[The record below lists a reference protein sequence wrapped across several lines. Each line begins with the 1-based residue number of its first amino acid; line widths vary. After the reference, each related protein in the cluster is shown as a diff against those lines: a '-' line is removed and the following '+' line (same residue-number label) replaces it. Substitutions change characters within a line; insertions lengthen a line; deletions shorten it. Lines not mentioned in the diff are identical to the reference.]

1 MNSTNN
7 IPVETPERDQ
17 PKINLLGLDKLQLDE
32 LLGGM
37 GEKPFR
43 TVQLMKW
50 IYHRSVLDFD
60 QMTDISKKSR
70 EQLAKISCI
79 QLPTIKQTQVSKDG
93 TIKWLLGFNDQ
104 QVIEMV
110 YIPTEDRGTLCV
122 STQVGCSL
130 GCKFCSTATLGL
142 TRNLTSA
149 EIVGQVFLAR
159 QETMRMLE
167 RENPVTNIVLMGMG
181 EPLLNFNNSI
191 SATNI
196 MMDDLGFNISKR
208 RVTISTAGI
217 APSIKKMKPL
227 TDVSLAVSLHAANNK
242 TRDKILPINKK
253 YPLEQLI
260 PACKDYIKGS
270 THRTITWE
278 YVMLK
283 GINDSDDDARQL
295 ISLIKYV
302 PSKINLIPFNT
313 FPGCDYEC
321 SDESR
326 IERFA
331 KIILD
336 AGLTVTMRR
345 SRGDDIDAA
354 CGQLAGK
361 SDRENR

>member
-1 MNSTNN
+1 MNEA
-7 IPVETPERDQ
+7 VE
-17 PKINLLGLDKLQLDE
+17 KINLLGLDKQKLDE

-43 TVQLMKW
+43 TTQLMKW
-50 IYHRSVLDFD
+50 IYHRSVIDFD

-70 EQLAKISCI
+70 DALAQISFI
-79 QLPTIKQTQVSKDG
+79 SLPEIKQTQVSEDG
-93 TIKWLLGFNDQ
+93 SIKWLLVFDDGNA
-104 QVIEMV
+104 VEMV

-142 TRNLTSA
+142 TRNLTAA

-159 QETMRMLE
+159 QETMVKMD

-191 SATNI
+191 TATNI

-208 RVTISTAGI
+208 RVTISTAGVVP
-217 APSIKKMKPL
+217 AIKKMKSL
-227 TDVSLAVSLHAANNK
+227 TDVSLAVSLHAPNNK
-242 TRDKILPINKK
+242 TRDKILPVNKK
-253 YPLEQLI
+253 YPLEELI
-260 PACKDYIKGS
+260 PACRDYLKGS
-270 THRTITWE
+270 HHRSITWE

-283 GINDSDDDARQL
+283 GINDSDQDAKQL
-295 ISLIKYV
+295 ISLIKHV

-313 FPGCDYEC
+313 FPECDYKC
-321 SDESR
+321 SDEAR

-331 KIILD
+331 NIILN
-336 AGLTVTMRR
+336 AGITVTMRR
-345 SRGDDIDAA
+345 SRGEDIDAA

-361 SDRENR
+361 NDKENQQ

>member
-1 MNSTNN
+1 MNSD
-7 IPVETPERDQ
+7 TP
-17 PKINLLGLDKLQLDE
+17 KLNLLGLDKQQIDD
-32 LLGGM
+32 LLGEL

-50 IYHRSVLDFD
+50 IYHRSVLSFD

-70 EQLAKISCI
+70 ELLAKISFI
-79 QLPTIKQTQVSKDG
+79 ELPVIKATQISSDG
-93 TIKWLLGFNDQ
+93 TIKWLLEFHDHQ
-104 QVIEMV
+104 TIEMV

-130 GCKFCSTATLGL
+130 GCKFCATATLGL
-142 TRNLTSA
+142 TRNLTAA

-159 QETMRMLE
+159 QETIKVLE
-167 RENPVTNIVLMGMG
+167 RENPITNIVLMGMG

-191 SATNI
+191 AATNI

-217 APSIKKMKPL
+217 VPAINKMKPL
-227 TDVSLAVSLHAANNK
+227 TDVSLAVSLHAANNR

-278 YVMLK
+278 YVMLN
-283 GINDSDDDARQL
+283 GINDSDEDAKQL
-295 ISLIKYV
+295 VSLIKYV

-313 FPGCDYEC
+313 FIGCDYKC
-321 SDESR
+321 SSDSR

-331 KIILD
+331 NIILE
-336 AGLTVTMRR
+336 AGITVTMRK

-361 SDRENR
+361 SDKENI

>member
-1 MNSTNN
+1 MNIENN
-7 IPVETPERDQ
+7 TDQ
-17 PKINLLGLDKLQLDE
+17 PKLNLLGLDKQQLDE
-32 LLGGM
+32 LLGEM

-50 IYHRSVLDFD
+50 IYHRSVIDFD

-70 EQLAKISCI
+70 EQLAQMSCI
-79 QLPTIKQTQVSKDG
+79 ELPVIKQTQKSKDG
-93 TIKWLLGFNDQ
+93 TIKWLLEFHDHN
-104 QVIEMV
+104 VIEMV
-110 YIPTEDRGTLCV
+110 YIPTDDRGTLCV

-159 QETMRMLE
+159 QETEKLLG

-181 EPLLNFNNSI
+181 EPLLNFKNSI
-191 SATNI
+191 TATNL

-208 RVTISTAGI
+208 RVTISTAGVVP
-217 APSIKKMKPL
+217 AIKKMKPL
-227 TDVSLAVSLHAANNK
+227 TDVSLAVSLHAPNNRI
-242 TRDKILPINKK
+242 RDQILPVNKK

-260 PACKDYIKGS
+260 PACRDYIKGNS
-270 THRTITWE
+270 HRSITWE

-321 SDESR
+321 SDDSR
-326 IERFA
+326 IEKFA
-331 KIILD
+331 NIILG
-336 AGLTVTMRR
+336 AGITVTMRK

-361 SDRENR
+361 SDRENIQND

>member
-1 MNSTNN
+1 MNIESNTN
-7 IPVETPERDQ
+7 PA
-17 PKINLLGLDKLQLDE
+17 KINLLGLDKQQLDE
-32 LLGGM
+32 LLGEM

-50 IYHRSVLDFD
+50 IYHRSIIDFD

-70 EQLAKISCI
+70 EQLIQISCI
-79 QLPTIKQTQVSKDG
+79 ELPKIKKTQISDDG
-93 TIKWLLGFNDQ
+93 TIKWLVEFHDCNA
-104 QVIEMV
+104 VEMV

-142 TRNLTSA
+142 TRNLTAA
-149 EIVGQVFLAR
+149 EIVGQVFIAR
-159 QETMRMLE
+159 QETIKMLN

-181 EPLLNFNNSI
+181 EPLLNFKNSL

-217 APSIKKMKPL
+217 VPAIKKMKPL

-253 YPLEQLI
+253 YPLEELI

-270 THRTITWE
+270 THRSITWE

-283 GINDSDDDARQL
+283 GINDSDEDAKQL
-295 ISLIKYV
+295 IRLIKYV

-313 FPGCDYEC
+313 FPGCDFEC
-321 SDESR
+321 SDDKT

-331 KIILD
+331 NIILK
-336 AGLTVTMRR
+336 AGLTVTMRK
-345 SRGDDIDAA
+345 SRGEDIDAA

-361 SDRENR
+361 LDKGNIQ